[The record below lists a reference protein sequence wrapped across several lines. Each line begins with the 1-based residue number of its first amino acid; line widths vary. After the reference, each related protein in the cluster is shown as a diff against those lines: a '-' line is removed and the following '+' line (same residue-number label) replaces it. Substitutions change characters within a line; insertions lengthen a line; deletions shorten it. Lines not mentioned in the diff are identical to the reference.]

1 MMIIAPESTNDR
13 RDGDC
18 PPASNPI
25 KGARNTNAIARI
37 GKAMLAAGGFVV
49 ATIVL
54 QDSVGEEIFVT
65 LAKSAMIGAGY
76 RL

>member
-1 MMIIAPESTNDR
+1 
-13 RDGDC
+13 
-18 PPASNPI
+18 
-25 KGARNTNAIARI
+25 
-37 GKAMLAAGGFVV
+37 MLAAGGFVV